1 MQTPQDYFTGKLNLF
16 FRDPPEQPLEQEQP
30 FAPTAPMAE
39 PSPIRWEDPRF
50 APEIEKVRKSCN
62 VTHTDDDAMIGM
74 CASLCQRQDSCE
86 QQASS

>member
-1 MQTPQDYFTGKLNLF
+1 
-16 FRDPPEQPLEQEQP
+16 
-30 FAPTAPMAE
+30 MAE
-39 PSPIRWEDPRF
+39 ASPIRWEDPRF

-86 QQASS
+86 QQANHPSSLSQAPRPVQLGSRQGEGAVR

>member
-1 MQTPQDYFTGKLNLF
+1 
-16 FRDPPEQPLEQEQP
+16 
-30 FAPTAPMAE
+30 MAE

-86 QQASS
+86 HQASSQLPFAGSSTGATGTTPR